1 MKKLSN
7 MLSIEIRT
15 VNKLLS
21 TIPITLKMSKFTS

>member
-21 TIPITLKMSKFTS
+21 TILITLKMSKFTS